1 MTAEGKVEEDDVGVV
16 ALDVELKCLDAS
28 RYVEDFADPSKRKDA
43 REQYAELLTDAV
55 KEAFAIERDEHR
67 DAAICYIIDVICD
80 AKDFQTAEKLL
91 ARIRLEN
98 NRQKAARVISEARIA
113 QRSHCTSGLQGE
125 G

>member
-1 MTAEGKVEEDDVGVV
+1 MTAEEEVEEGDVGVV

-28 RYVEDFADPSKRKDA
+28 RYVEAFADPRKRKDA
-43 REQYAELLTDAV
+43 LEQYAELLTDAV

-67 DAAICYIIDVICD
+67 DAAIRYIIDVICD

-91 ARIRLEN
+91 ARITLED
-98 NRQKAARVISEARIA
+98 NRQKAARVISEARIPR
-113 QRSHCTSGLQGE
+113 RSPCTSGQQGA